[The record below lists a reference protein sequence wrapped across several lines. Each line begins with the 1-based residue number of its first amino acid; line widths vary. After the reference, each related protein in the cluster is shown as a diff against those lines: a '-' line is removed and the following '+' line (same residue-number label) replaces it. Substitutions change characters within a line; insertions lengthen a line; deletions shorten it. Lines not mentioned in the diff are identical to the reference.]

1 MGAGGGGSLGSFMEW
16 NWSVYVRRVRK
27 SLCTTTLS
35 PLIQILRACVLTIRF
50 LNALPFYPRLLLASA
65 FRTIGKCFN
74 RIGSN

>member
-27 SLCTTTLS
+27 SLYLKMSTQTCMR
-35 PLIQILRACVLTIRF
+35 RACFLTIRF
-50 LNALPFYPRLLLASA
+50 FNALPFYPRLLLASA
-65 FRTIGKCFN
+65 SKTIGKCFN